1 MASKLSPIFSQML
14 AEQLLTGSS
23 TLFDIEMF
31 NPARFIQERRIVP
44 HHAYSVS
51 TLIEV
56 QSCGRMEDPTKRI
69 SPNQRQ

>member
-1 MASKLSPIFSQML
+1 ML

-44 HHAYSVS
+44 HHAYSIS
-51 TLIEV
+51 TL
-56 QSCGRMEDPTKRI
+56 
-69 SPNQRQ
+69 